1 MPYFGVYL
9 QSQGHTP
16 WAISILLSLMQIM
29 RLVAPNLWSTLA
41 ERHHCPTRVVRT
53 STLLC
58 LLSFTALFFS
68 QGFIATFLAMAL
80 LSFFWSAALPLVE
93 AMTLKQLAGEVGG
106 YGHIRVWGSI
116 GFVIAVQAIG
126 TLLDAQPLG
135 SLLWVSQALLALL
148 FLCTLMLPGTP
159 ATALPLAANPPVT
172 SLRNLLRHPQL
183 PPLLWASFLMAAA
196 HGPLYVFY
204 SIHLVDHHY
213 PKTLI
218 GTLWSL
224 GVIAEILVFMLM
236 PHLLRRYT
244 LKGLLLA
251 TFAAAVLRFLLIG
264 WGAESLLIL
273 VFAQVLH
280 GLTFG
285 AFHAAMVALLHQW
298 FPGREQARAQALYG
312 SISFG
317 AGGMLGGILS
327 GQAWEHIGAGWTYS
341 LGALC
346 AIGALLIAWKGIPAQ
361 NGVCRE

>member
-1 MPYFGVYL
+1 
-9 QSQGHTP
+9 
-16 WAISILLSLMQIM
+16 
-29 RLVAPNLWSTLA
+29 
-41 ERHHCPTRVVRT
+41 
-53 STLLC
+53 
-58 LLSFTALFFS
+58 
-68 QGFIATFLAMAL
+68 
-80 LSFFWSAALPLVE
+80 
-93 AMTLKQLAGEVGG
+93 
-106 YGHIRVWGSI
+106 
-116 GFVIAVQAIG
+116 
-126 TLLDAQPLG
+126 
-135 SLLWVSQALLALL
+135 
-148 FLCTLMLPGTP
+148 
-159 ATALPLAANPPVT
+159 
-172 SLRNLLRHPQL
+172 
-183 PPLLWASFLMAAA
+183 MAAA